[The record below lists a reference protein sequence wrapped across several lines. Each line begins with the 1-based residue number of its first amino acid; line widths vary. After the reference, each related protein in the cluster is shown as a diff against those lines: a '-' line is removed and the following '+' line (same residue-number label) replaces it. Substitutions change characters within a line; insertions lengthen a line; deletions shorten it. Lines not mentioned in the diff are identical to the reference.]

1 MRALR
6 AKARKARNDTATE
19 PVAMSGK
26 GSLPQLDT
34 QSPVRAVAEDD
45 DEIKRYA
52 NIYNQQRET
61 THAIINLL
69 L

>member
-45 DEIKRYA
+45 DEIKR
-52 NIYNQQRET
+52 
-61 THAIINLL
+61 
-69 L
+69 